1 MKNSTNSSLCN
12 VLTYDTEKYQLKVKI
27 ESYERIKKRLK
38 NPLLVGIVIF
48 ILSFINYIIFD
59 MVIFVPIATLEY
71 LILGMILEIIIEKKI
86 LNTMEKFKS
95 KYKTVTIK

>member
-27 ESYERIKKRLK
+27 ESYERIKKHLK

-59 MVIFVPIATLEY
+59 MVIFVPVAALEY
-71 LILGMILEIIIEKKI
+71 LVLGAALEIIIEKKI
-86 LNTMEKFKS
+86 LSTMEKFKS
-95 KYKTVTIK
+95 KYKTVIIK

>member
-1 MKNSTNSSLCN
+1 
-12 VLTYDTEKYQLKVKI
+12 
-27 ESYERIKKRLK
+27 
-38 NPLLVGIVIF
+38 
-48 ILSFINYIIFD
+48 

>member
-71 LILGMILEIIIEKKI
+71 LILGMTLEIIIEKKI
-86 LNTMEKFKS
+86 LSTMEEFKS
-95 KYKTVTIK
+95 KYKTVIIK